1 MSEENV
7 KDNKEQDT
15 KVNMSEIKEQK
26 DEEKGNMKYNE
37 EEDIEEAEK
46 NFPKTMKKRKN
57 YLK

>member
-15 KVNMSEIKEQK
+15 KVIMRKIKEQK

>member
-15 KVNMSEIKEQK
+15 KVIMRKIKEQK

-46 NFPKTMKKRKN
+46 NFPKTIKMRKN

>member
-1 MSEENV
+1 
-7 KDNKEQDT
+7 
-15 KVNMSEIKEQK
+15 MSEIKEQK

-46 NFPKTMKKRKN
+46 NFPKTIKMRKN